1 MEDFSQSKI
10 KITFSSESFEI
21 PVPNTYQ
28 ELFTIF
34 INKFK
39 IEENSQKFL
48 NITYHDEDDEIYIS
62 SEEDYQLFISQLRE
76 NNINNNL
83 KGALMRDSR
92 EIKDLRKLNDLKDL
106 KEPNK
111 NSFNEKF
118 NNMQKALLGEGNE
131 DYKNEDN
138 LSNKFSFES
147 LIDSKIS
154 FQEIIDRKEKEK
166 EKNFDEKEKEYK
178 TQLEL
183 KEKENKMNCDKFNLE
198 IEKLKEEK
206 QKLEQKLN
214 EYDIKSKEQDMDI
227 KNYKNQVE
235 LKEKEYKSIIDNFNM
250 KIKVLTEEKLEK
262 DKIIDNYNKESK
274 EKEEK
279 YRNISE
285 LNNKNIIEIEK
296 YNYEIKALKEANQ
309 NLESKL
315 DIYKKNALEQETKEK
330 EYNSK
335 IESYISQIKILKE
348 QKLKDAENNFQK
360 DQFKSQIKILKEEKN
375 KLKQDMIENEKKIKE
390 YKGDKNDDE
399 YQQMLKEKDKLFEL
413 KGIQDK
419 KIENFLKD
427 SIQIIKIN
435 EKDNI
440 KGKDKKSKDDEK
452 FGNDRNIED
461 ENKNLKEKLNEY
473 IKNNKFESSKIFE
486 IKEEQQ
492 NSNLLIKEHEKKNQ
506 NNNFNFSLMNIESSN
521 NQLIESTLAHQS
533 EEYKNTLNEIKNK
546 YKNDLNKKC
555 KEIIKNKDDI
565 YSNIYNEIN
574 KQSQI
579 IINKY
584 LKKLEEF
591 ENKRRNELIDMIFN
605 KNNPPLSEIIHE
617 GVKCERCSV
626 IPIIG
631 DRYQC
636 SKCPKYNLCEKCEEE
651 NSIDKAHNHYF
662 IRIRSPKNRKVEKKK
677 SNDKKDKNMD
687 DDKFIDD
694 DDDIKNG
701 KINRTVDNNNKIK
714 INNITCEFKHECERP
729 KNESIFSKLVN
740 NIDNNNNNNLEEKFS
755 VSFENLKET
764 YFINIGVKSYDIIFN
779 IKNNCNLQ
787 YPNGVVL
794 VLNEKDSLF
803 YPNQKRIKINPLRPN
818 ESQEIKL
825 SFSKLKSFSPGTYS
839 TFLNFLINEE
849 IFDFIEI
856 KFNLKEKKK

>member
-1 MEDFSQSKI
+1 MEVLSQRKLKI
-10 KITFSSESFEI
+10 IFSSENFEI

-39 IEENSQKFL
+39 IEENSQKLL
-48 NITYHDEDDEIYIS
+48 NITYHDEEDEIYIA

-76 NNINNNL
+76 NNVNNNIT
-83 KGALMRDSR
+83 GTLMRDSR
-92 EIKDLRKLNDLKDL
+92 EIKDLRNLNNLKNL
-106 KEPNK
+106 KKSNK
-111 NSFNEKF
+111 DSFNEKF

-131 DYKNEDN
+131 AHKDKDEDN
-138 LSNKFSFES
+138 LYNKFSLES

-154 FQEIIDRKEKEK
+154 FQEIIDKKEK

-198 IEKLKEEK
+198 IETLKEEK
-206 QKLEQKLN
+206 LKLEQKLN
-214 EYDIKSKEQDMDI
+214 EYDKKSKEQDMDI
-227 KNYKNQVE
+227 KNYKNQIE
-235 LKEKEYKSIIDNFNM
+235 LKEKEYKSIIDNFNL
-250 KIKVLTEEKLEK
+250 KIKVLTEEKLKK
-262 DKIIDNYNKESK
+262 DKIIENYNKESK

-285 LNNKNIIEIEK
+285 LNNKNIKEIEK
-296 YNYEIKALKEANQ
+296 YNHEIKALKEANQ

-315 DIYKKNALEQETKEK
+315 DIYKKNALEQESKEK

-348 QKLKDAENNFQK
+348 QKTKDDENNFQK
-360 DQFKSQIKILKEEKN
+360 EQFKSQIKILKEEKN
-375 KLKQDMIENEKKIKE
+375 KLNQDMIENEKKIKE
-390 YKGDKNDDE
+390 YKGEKNDDE
-399 YQQMLKEKDKLFEL
+399 YQKMLKEKDRLIEL
-413 KGIQDK
+413 KGIQNK
-419 KIENFLKD
+419 KIDNFLKD
-427 SIQIIKIN
+427 SMQIIQKN

-440 KGKDKKSKDDEK
+440 KEKDKENNVESKLNNNEE
-452 FGNDRNIED
+452 FGNDTKTKD
-461 ENKNLKEKLNEY
+461 QNKNLKQKLNEY
-473 IKNNKFESSKIFE
+473 IKKNKLESSNIFE
-486 IKEEQQ
+486 IKELEEEQQ
-492 NSNLLIKEHEKKNQ
+492 NSNLLMSIRN
-506 NNNFNFSLMNIESSN
+506 SN
-521 NQLIESTLAHQS
+521 NQLIESTFAQQS

-555 KEIIKNKDDI
+555 KEIIKNKDNI

-591 ENKRRNELIDMIFN
+591 ENKRRDELFDMIFN
-605 KNNPPLSEIIHE
+605 KNNPSLSEIIHE
-617 GVKCERCSV
+617 GVKCERCSTT
-626 IPIIG
+626 PIIG

-662 IRIRSPKNRKVEKKK
+662 IRIRNPKKQKEEKKK

-687 DDKFIDD
+687 DHEFID

-701 KINRTVDNNNKIK
+701 KINRTVDNNNKIL
-714 INNITCEFKHECERP
+714 INNITSEFKHECERP
-729 KNESIFSKLVN
+729 KKVSIFSKLVN
-740 NIDNNNNNNLEEKFS
+740 INDNNNNLEKRYS
-755 VSFENLKET
+755 VFFENLRES
-764 YFINIGVKSYDIIFN
+764 YIINIGIKTYDIIFN

-803 YPNQKRIKINPLRPN
+803 YPNHKRIKINPLKPN

-825 SFSKLKSFSPGTYS
+825 SFSKLNSFSPGNYS

-849 IFDFIEI
+849 ILDFIEI
-856 KFNLKEKKK
+856 KFELKEKKK